1 MGDYV
6 AEVVPVRLASPF
18 WTARLVSLRRHAA
31 VKSSWSCWPN
41 SACSV
46 CTLFFESCG
55 KLNLELCVYTVL
67 LDLAF
72 LGSYRVFRECDADI
86 RQGEFTWPGFILELI
101 TKNKVRTSRTA
112 SDAASLPAVFEF
124 PVQFYFH
131 DKLRARSN
139 LNLGIWGLVINR
151 PCSNKVQVKKM
162 KINEDVMTP
171 KRFYKRF

>member
-1 MGDYV
+1 MIL
-6 AEVVPVRLASPF
+6 LAKF
-18 WTARLVSLRRHAA
+18 GLQ
-31 VKSSWSCWPN
+31 
-41 SACSV
+41 
-46 CTLFFESCG
+46 LFFESCG

-72 LGSYRVFRECDADI
+72 LGSYHFFRECDADI
-86 RQGEFTWPGFILELI
+86 RQGVFTWPGFIPELI

-139 LNLGIWGLVINR
+139 LHLGI
-151 PCSNKVQVKKM
+151 
-162 KINEDVMTP
+162 
-171 KRFYKRF
+171 